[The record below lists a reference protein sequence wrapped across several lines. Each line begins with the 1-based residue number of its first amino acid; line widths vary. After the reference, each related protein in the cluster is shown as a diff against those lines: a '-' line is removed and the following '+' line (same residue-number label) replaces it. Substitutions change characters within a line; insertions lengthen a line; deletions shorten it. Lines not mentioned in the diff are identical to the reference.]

1 MNSTELPKKRTH
13 IRNHNSNAVL
23 QYRLEQA
30 LKHPTLADSPQKQR
44 VLQFIVDD
52 FDDFDDFDNDPANP
66 ANRGEP
72 ALSSVPYQEPPAP
85 YADIFSWPTDEEAAE
100 AAILAAEIQA
110 SEDWRKGIE
119 DTRNPSLSQRMA
131 DKFKGDDK

>member
-66 ANRGEP
+66 ANRQP
-72 ALSSVPYQEPPAP
+72 KSFATA
-85 YADIFSWPTDEEAAE
+85 EEAA
-100 AAILAAEIQA
+100 AAAAKDAERPTWQKSFA
-110 SEDWRKGIE
+110 DEDYSK
-119 DTRNPSLSQRMA
+119 
-131 DKFKGDDK
+131 

>member
-1 MNSTELPKKRTH
+1 MQKAQPPKG
-13 IRNHNSNAVL
+13 N
-23 QYRLEQA
+23 QA
-30 LKHPTLADSPQKQR
+30 SQHDTGKYTKITRPKHPQSPRMADE
-44 VLQFIVDD
+44 LN
-52 FDDFDDFDNDPANP
+52 DDFDDFDNDPFNP

-100 AAILAAEIQA
+100 VAILAAEIQA